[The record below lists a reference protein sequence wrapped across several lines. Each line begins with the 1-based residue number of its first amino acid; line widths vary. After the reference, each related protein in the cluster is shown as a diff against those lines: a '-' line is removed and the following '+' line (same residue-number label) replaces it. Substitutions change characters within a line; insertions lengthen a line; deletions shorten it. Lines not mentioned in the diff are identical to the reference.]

1 MHSAVYTAHTRPCNG
16 IHGRCTRI
24 HVYTAVYT
32 ALYGPCTRPGYTARL
47 TAVIGRVHGTYTFLR
62 HKYRYISVHG
72 RYTAD
77 NSHVHVR
84 ERAVYM
90 ARVSGC
96 VTAVF
101 GGEHGAY
108 TAV

>member
-24 HVYTAVYT
+24 HV
-32 ALYGPCTRPGYTARL
+32 YTARL